1 MIYPKE
7 TILAIDVVVKNPEG
21 AHYYRQKID
30 IRGCM
35 SYTWVTDGISSTA
48 SLILTNFEAA

>member
-7 TILAIDVVVKNPEG
+7 TVLAIDVVVENPEG
-21 AHYYRQKID
+21 ALYYKQKID
-30 IRGCM
+30 IRGYM

-48 SLILTNFEAA
+48 SLILANFGAA